1 MTLPG
6 TKAEI
11 DPITTEIV
19 RNALVAITEEMK
31 TNLMRT
37 AYNMIIYEA
46 LDFTVG
52 LLDAEGNTISIGI
65 GLPMFIRGMSDTVKA
80 KLNHFGGAAGISPGD
95 VLLTNDAYLTGSH
108 LNHMTFSVPI
118 FWEGR
123 LVAFAACM
131 AHWQDVG
138 GAAGG
143 MTTDI
148 YSEGLQ
154 MPIVKFHREGVV
166 NDELLAIIR
175 MNVRV
180 PERALGD
187 LRAQVAAVKMG
198 ERRYTELLAKYGAD
212 QVERSIQAI
221 LDQSEA
227 AARSRLKRIPEG
239 VYEAESFLDDDGVD
253 VGRRVHVKVKVIVS
267 DGRMTV
273 DLSGVSDQVRGFYN
287 SGITAGRSCAQVAFK
302 CLVAPQDLPINDAC
316 FRALDII
323 LPPGKIVSAI
333 KPAAMRFWMTYP
345 MTIVDTIFKAL
356 APAIPEQVIAAHH
369 ADLLLAKISGRHPD
383 DGKLFLYTGGLIGGG
398 WGAKHNEDG
407 MSATV
412 AINDGDTHNSP
423 TEQLE
428 SKFPL
433 LVERYALREGSGG
446 AGRQRGGMGT
456 EQVVRVLGEIAFNC
470 QIERVDSR
478 PSGLFGGLSAAGN
491 QVALQRRG
499 EAEQSFPSGKVLSR
513 HLVAGDRYIL
523 RAGGGG
529 GFGSPL
535 ERDAEQVRRDVHEGY
550 VSLTEARDFYG
561 VVFDRDSGK
570 VLAEPTRKLR
580 ALMKLARLPVDQPF
594 VSGPAGDGVPESVPA
609 DADREAL
616 SLIRE
621 AESQGL
627 YFPRCCS

>member
-1 MTLPG
+1 
-6 TKAEI
+6 
-11 DPITTEIV
+11 
-19 RNALVAITEEMK
+19 
-31 TNLMRT
+31 
-37 AYNMIIYEA
+37 
-46 LDFTVG
+46 
-52 LLDAEGNTISIGI
+52 
-65 GLPMFIRGMSDTVKA
+65 
-80 KLNHFGGAAGISPGD
+80 
-95 VLLTNDAYLTGSH
+95 
-108 LNHMTFSVPI
+108 
-118 FWEGR
+118 
-123 LVAFAACM
+123 
-131 AHWQDVG
+131 
-138 GAAGG
+138 
-143 MTTDI
+143 
-148 YSEGLQ
+148 GLQ

-166 NDELLAIIR
+166 NEELLAIIR

-198 ERRYTELLAKYGAD
+198 ERRYTELLEKYGAD

-221 LDQSEA
+221 LDHSEA
-227 AARSRLKRIPEG
+227 AARTRLRRIPEG

-253 VGRRVHVKVKVIVS
+253 VGRRIRVRVKVIVA

-323 LPPGKIVSAI
+323 LPPGKIVSAV

-456 EQVVRVLGEIAFNC
+456 EQAVRVLGEIAFNC

-491 QVALQRRG
+491 QVALQRKG
-499 EAEQSFPSGKVLSR
+499 EPEQTFPSGKVLSR

-529 GFGSPL
+529 GFGAPL
-535 ERDAEQVRRDVHEGY
+535 ERDPEQVRRDVREGY
-550 VSLTEARDFYG
+550 VSLKDARDLYG
-561 VVFDRDSGK
+561 VVFDRDNGA

-594 VSGPAGDGVPESVPA
+594 VSGPAGDGVQLPVPD
-609 DADREAL
+609 DADGEAL